1 MDDIKF
7 DKNKFP
13 LKNEIFLRKEE
24 LGEIIAEDRAE
35 SRKKEEVAIRRS
47 SRWRMMRVY
56 ACCAVVIIAAC
67 IMFVTKEVTVIGSE
81 MSDGQLV
88 LPCGSIVKL
97 NNDGM
102 LSYRPYMWHV
112 TGRKVELESGWAQFA
127 VTKGDGF
134 IVTTDVGDVSVL
146 GPTFDVSVYA
156 DSMKVKCHSGRVELI
171 PASDEGLS
179 LVLTEGEE
187 AVMSRGEVK
196 KPEHKIEEKNI
207 VEQEPNPIYY
217 DAALLTEVVEDM
229 EEAFGIVVV
238 NKQLCQRE
246 KYTGIIYPEDED
258 LSLDMVLGACGFE
271 YEKSG
276 EEVTISR
283 IR

>member
-35 SRKKEEVAIRRS
+35 SRKKEGVAIRRR

-146 GPTFDVSVYA
+146 GTTFDVSVYA

-187 AVMSRGEVK
+187 AVMSR
-196 KPEHKIEEKNI
+196 
-207 VEQEPNPIYY
+207 
-217 DAALLTEVVEDM
+217 
-229 EEAFGIVVV
+229 
-238 NKQLCQRE
+238 
-246 KYTGIIYPEDED
+246 
-258 LSLDMVLGACGFE
+258 
-271 YEKSG
+271 
-276 EEVTISR
+276 
-283 IR
+283 